1 MATLAPNSKI
11 KYKWLQKEINL
22 PKVISRGS
30 KHKIVKPIQEWLCYH
45 GFKTGV
51 DQDFGPATQ
60 KLVKKFQEAS
70 QLPVTGNVDKATF
83 QALITPL
90 LEVLTPIADEFQSF
104 GEAVKAYSIKH
115 LDLHPVEIGGQ
126 NMGPWVRLYMQGY
139 EGKDFP
145 WCAGFVSFVMRQ
157 VADFTDF
164 AKPLKGSW
172 SCDSLAAQGR
182 EAGIFVSEQDI
193 QNEKISSDDLD
204 PVSIFLCRRS
214 STDWTHTG
222 FAINF
227 DEEVFDTIEGNT
239 NDEGYREGYEA
250 CQRVRAYKKKDFLKL
265 V

>member
-1 MATLAPNSKI
+1 MDTLISISEI
-11 KYKWLQKEINL
+11 KYRWLQKEVSL

-30 KHKIVKPIQEWLCYH
+30 KHKMVKLIQEWLCYH
-45 GFKTGV
+45 GFKTGI

-70 QLPVTGNVDKATF
+70 KLPVTGDVDENTF
-83 QALITPL
+83 QFLTTPL
-90 LEVLTPIADEFQSF
+90 LKSLTPIDNVFQSF
-104 GEAVKAYSIKH
+104 GEAVEAYAIKH
-115 LDLHPVEIGGQ
+115 LDLHPIEIGGQ

-157 VADFTDF
+157 VEDITGFS
-164 AKPLKGSW
+164 KPVKGSW

-193 QNEKISSDDLD
+193 KQDRILRDDLD
-204 PVSIFLCRRS
+204 PVCIFLCRRT

-222 FAINF
+222 FAIKL

-239 NDEGYREGYEA
+239 NDEGHREGYEA
-250 CQRVRAYKKKDFLKL
+250 CQRVRAYKKKDFIKL
-265 V
+265 T